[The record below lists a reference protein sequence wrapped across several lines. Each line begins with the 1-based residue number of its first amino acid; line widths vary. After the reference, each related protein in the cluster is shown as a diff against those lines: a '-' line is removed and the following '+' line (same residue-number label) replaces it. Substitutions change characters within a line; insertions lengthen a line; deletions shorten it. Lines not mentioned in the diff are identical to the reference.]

1 MTDTETSQTAS
12 AAFEALCDGLEEYEP
27 LPTRLAGH
35 ELGGA
40 ADVTASTGAAGPEDA
55 GSGEDAGD
63 GDVKTHLDAE
73 ILAGLVSP

>member
-1 MTDTETSQTAS
+1 MTDTDTSQTAG

-35 ELGGA
+35 ELGA
-40 ADVTASTGAAGPEDA
+40 TADAIASTGAAA
-55 GSGEDAGD
+55 GEDAGD
-63 GDVKTHLDAE
+63 GEDAVEGDAKTHLDAE